1 MANFLEEKTALD
13 DWWHASGSVDVGE
26 PGYLIA
32 SVTRGKKVTV
42 GPIMTSANYL

>member
-26 PGYLIA
+26 PGYPTA
-32 SVTRGKKVTV
+32 SVTREKKVTV
-42 GPIMTSANYL
+42 GPITTSANYL